1 MLVIGLIKE
10 SAKFALSALKDNR
23 TRTLLSLLGV
33 TIGILTIIGVF
44 SAVDTLR
51 NNIEDSVKKI
61 GSNTLYIEKWPW
73 TGGPDFPWWKYLNRP
88 EPKYEDFLA
97 LKERITPADKI
108 AYIINIGG
116 STIKYKNNNASGVMI
131 SAGTQDQYSIQNF
144 NVEKGRYFVESETR
158 AGSLVTVLGATIAE
172 GLFPNSD
179 PLGKYVNMLGRKV
192 QVVGILKK
200 EGEGVLIN
208 TSPDNSAF
216 IPFEL
221 ARNLVN
227 YDNFS
232 PSIAIRVM
240 SKYSLAEAESEIKV
254 LMRSIHRIAPQR
266 EDDFSINQ
274 TTMITSQLD
283 KLFGIVNLAGF
294 CIGIFSVL
302 VGGFGIANIMFVS
315 VKERTHII
323 GIQKALGAKNFFIL
337 SQFLI
342 ESIVLCLLGGAIGLS
357 IVFLITLLVKLAIG
371 MTIVVSLKMVLLTV
385 FISTLIGLISGIV
398 PALMASRLDP
408 VEAIRSK

>member
-1 MLVIGLIKE
+1 
-10 SAKFALSALKDNR
+10 
-23 TRTLLSLLGV
+23 
-33 TIGILTIIGVF
+33 
-44 SAVDTLR
+44 
-51 NNIEDSVKKI
+51 
-61 GSNTLYIEKWPW
+61 
-73 TGGPDFPWWKYLNRP
+73 
-88 EPKYEDFLA
+88 
-97 LKERITPADKI
+97 
-108 AYIINIGG
+108 
-116 STIKYKNNNASGVMI
+116 
-131 SAGTQDQYSIQNF
+131 
-144 NVEKGRYFVESETR
+144 
-158 AGSLVTVLGATIAE
+158 
-172 GLFPNSD
+172 
-179 PLGKYVNMLGRKV
+179 
-192 QVVGILKK
+192 
-200 EGEGVLIN
+200 
-208 TSPDNSAF
+208 
-216 IPFEL
+216 
-221 ARNLVN
+221 
-227 YDNFS
+227 
-232 PSIAIRVM
+232 M